1 MHAIKLN
8 AWCKDG
14 VLMSAFTTRHKLSI
28 INYSKLNIHVIS
40 AVLKGKKRFAVKF
53 NVFCQ
58 FLLERVSGARRRLSN
73 FFFKY
78 QEKPVKKASGIKLV
92 YFEKDFLTLAAFE
105 RLNLNAETRNGKH
118 QRKM

>member
-1 MHAIKLN
+1 VREE
-8 AWCKDG
+8 G
-14 VLMSAFTTRHKLSI
+14 S
-28 INYSKLNIHVIS
+28 VI
-40 AVLKGKKRFAVKF
+40 
-53 NVFCQ
+53 
-58 FLLERVSGARRRLSN
+58 

-78 QEKPVKKASGIKLV
+78 QEKPVTKASGIKLV